1 VGPRSTLVSRAAA
14 FVRRGGTYPDRPPGQ
29 HLSGGF
35 FGFFHT
41 MTEARG
47 FHGGAF
53 PGEHGGGES
62 GGGKPEARGGKGRL
76 PGAGGSRERGAK
88 RAPEAAGSPGR
99 GGGGRGGGRKM
110 SWVLGNQ
117 GAGAAGFITMMVVLS
132 GGGSP
137 ALPILDAGRARFRA
151 GPAGRAG
158 STTRLIVY
166 RRVLHGSRLPAESG
180 NRLPQSKASMRQGRA
195 EGQVRP
201 HKGDCAV
208 HLWRYLAGGGG
219 ATGRNMECRVTSG
232 SAGVRLVAASHGAAG
247 RHALPCATSVTARR
261 AATPYLA
268 LLQRRCGRGRPWKP
282 LAHSRAD
289 MRREPSGWTSA
300 RRSRPVPQAT

>member
-110 SWVLGNQ
+110 SWVLGNP

-180 NRLPQSKASMRQGRA
+180 NRLPQSKAAEPRPGGSALPGEERA
-195 EGQVRP
+195 VRAQV
-201 HKGDCAV
+201 GCAE
-208 HLWRYLAGGGG
+208 HLWRYLAE
-219 ATGRNMECRVTSG
+219 GRWKRRARPWGELG
-232 SAGVRLVAASHGAAG
+232 SARTVPPDAST
-247 RHALPCATSVTARR
+247 PARTM
-261 AATPYLA
+261 A
-268 LLQRRCGRGRPWKP
+268 RP
-282 LAHSRAD
+282 
-289 MRREPSGWTSA
+289 
-300 RRSRPVPQAT
+300 RPVPPASRVRAASGR